1 MFLHPSYKDNLFTTE
16 CGMCDSDAKAKYRSG
31 TVTYYRNKNSGI
43 HNFCSAECMDKYNR
57 TKKCW
62 FCSYHSDL
70 VPTDSGFMVCTS
82 TEYWDFSCLDKY
94 NIRKN
99 HGLIL
104 EQDPFYDS
112 DYGILSKSDIIPDEY
127 KEYLVNDNDN
137 DDNDDNDNDND
148 NDNNDDNDDNDDND
162 NDNNNNDDI

>member
-1 MFLHPSYKDNLFTTE
+1 MFLHPSYNDNLFTTK
-16 CGMCDSDAKAKYRSG
+16 CGMCDLDAKAEYRSG
-31 TVTYYRNKNSGI
+31 TVTYYRNKNSSI

-70 VPTDSGFMVCTS
+70 VSTDSGFMVCTS

-99 HGLIL
+99 HNLIL
-104 EQDPFYDS
+104 EWNPFCDD
-112 DYGILSKSDIIPDEY
+112 DYEILSKSDIIPDEY
-127 KEYLVNDNDN
+127 KEYLVNN
-137 DDNDDNDNDND
+137 NDDNDNNDDNNDNDDDND
-148 NDNNDDNDDNDDND
+148 NDNNDD
-162 NDNNNNDDI
+162 DNNDI